1 MPLGYL
7 DDEDTFSSN
16 DGPSA
21 LPERNVLSIMV
32 LTGPDAGLYYRVP
45 PSGGT
50 VGRGEASHFRI
61 RDPYMSRRHAVIE
74 RNPEGGYRIRDLD
87 SGYGMYV
94 EGQARQ
100 VSGLQ
105 DGQRIQLSGETVIR
119 VRFED
124 VNETEL
130 IHQMRM
136 AAMSDPLTELANRRY
151 LMQRLDQEISFSRR
165 HKTPLALMLI
175 DVDGFKSINDTYGHP
190 VGDEVLKSV
199 ARLLERAKRRE
210 DVVARYAGDEFVI
223 ICRGESIDLVLR
235 FAQRIV
241 ESVRNHPI
249 TVNDRRHTL
258 SFSIGVA
265 ELEVDNPD
273 AGPMELFVRADSALY
288 HSKLAG
294 RDRATAFQAGSS
306 HAHPKRG
313 DELDTLRVSIPPE
326 RPTDPSK

>member
-1 MPLGYL
+1 
-7 DDEDTFSSN
+7 
-16 DGPSA
+16 
-21 LPERNVLSIMV
+21 
-32 LTGPDAGLYYRVP
+32 
-45 PSGGT
+45 
-50 VGRGEASHFRI
+50 
-61 RDPYMSRRHAVIE
+61 
-74 RNPEGGYRIRDLD
+74 
-87 SGYGMYV
+87 
-94 EGQARQ
+94 
-100 VSGLQ
+100 
-105 DGQRIQLSGETVIR
+105 